1 MLRAAIVGCALN
13 CADYA
18 EAVARNIGG
27 WATRIDLRA
36 VIIVEG
42 PSSDDT
48 RDRLAA
54 GLSEYEVRFLGA
66 EFDARDL
73 SRTERLARL
82 RNRYLV
88 ALNPIRNDLDIVI
101 VMDFDDVNATVV
113 DVEGFG
119 RAMDFMKENPAAA
132 VFAHQSPHY
141 YDIYA
146 LRSLDHPL
154 HDCWK
159 AVSRRPLWMSH
170 SHALDVYVA
179 GPQRKL
185 GAATTPVE
193 VASAFGGIAIYR
205 ARHLE
210 GAVYAGEDPIIGPV
224 CEHVAL
230 NRTVCANGGRLFV
243 LPALHN
249 RAPAYHLAPIRD
261 RLPLL
266 ARIESPAALLRRG
279 LAAIRRVSPSMNR
292 GESRHED
299 SR

>member
-1 MLRAAIVGCALN
+1 MN

-18 EAVARNIGG
+18 GAVARNIRG

-48 RDRLAA
+48 RDRIAA
-54 GLSEYEVRFLGA
+54 GLSDYEVQFLEA

-82 RNRYLV
+82 RNRYLA

-113 DVEGFG
+113 DLDDFG
-119 RAMDFMKENPAAA
+119 RALDFMKENPAAA
-132 VFAHQSPHY
+132 VCAHQSPYY

-146 LRSLDHPL
+146 LRFLDHPQR
-154 HDCWK
+154 DCWK

-170 SHALDVYVA
+170 AHALDVYVA
-179 GPQRKL
+179 APQREL
-185 GAATTPVE
+185 GAATKPVE

-205 ARHLE
+205 APHLE
-210 GAVYAGEDPIIGPV
+210 GAAYAGEDPVMGPV

-230 NRTVCANGGRLFV
+230 NRTVRENGGRLFV

-279 LAAIRRVSPSMNR
+279 LAAIRRVSTSMNR
-292 GESRHED
+292 GESRNEG